1 MGIHTNFLSRISQGF
16 FGPNNTYGLG
26 ATDSSEV
33 SAGSYSRVG
42 GADFNWLVSGGTS
55 SNRNEAYFPEL
66 SSGESYTANYFL
78 VYAANYGL
86 VYSTAFSEPRA
97 TVSAGQMVRIAPYKP
112 GESKGVSVTFSI
124 GG

>member
-16 FGPNNTYGLG
+16 FNSSNEYGLG

-33 SAGSYSRVG
+33 SASSYRRVG

-55 SNRNEAYFPEL
+55 SNRYEAYFPEL

-78 VYAANYGL
+78 VYATNFGL

-97 TVSAGQMVRIAPYKP
+97 TVSAGQMVRIAPYTS
-112 GESKGVSVTFSI
+112 GESKGVSVAFSI